1 MEAPARHPSNHNHL
15 VSLRDETSHGYELAD
30 ELDLSKGYIYQHLEE
45 LREAGM
51 IEVAENETES
61 RQRTFYRL
69 TENGE
74 LLLEAL
80 GE

>member
-1 MEAPARHPSNHNHL
+1 M
-15 VSLRDETSHGYELAD
+15 SLIGDTKRRILLRIRDEPTHGYDLAQ
-30 ELDLSKGYIYQHLEE
+30 ELDISSGYVYRHLEE
-45 LREAGM
+45 LQEEGM
-51 IEVAENETES
+51 IEVLEREEEG
-61 RQRTFYRL
+61 RQRTFYGL

>member
-1 MEAPARHPSNHNHL
+1 MSLIGDTKRDIL
-15 VSLRDETSHGYELAD
+15 VQLREKPTHGYELAN
-30 ELDLSKGYIYQHLEE
+30 ETGVTKGNIYQHLEE
-45 LREAGM
+45 LQEAGM
-51 IEVAENETES
+51 IEVAESETEG